1 MADGNIRIN
10 VDLGQALQQL
20 QRLNGSLEKVDNQA
34 VSTNKKLTGLSS
46 SMKSQTEHLRE
57 MRVAINRLLGESRSQ
72 GLTFSRLTGQVQ
84 QLNTN
89 YAEQTKA
96 INSLI
101 EKYDKLATAQNRV
114 KESARSTADEL
125 LRVSTVFLSVASVA
139 SVMKKALDI
148 SVELDSMTKT
158 FFAIT
163 GSMSGAAMEMQY
175 VRDMSQQLG
184 LDFMAL
190 TKSYKGFSAATKFA
204 NMDLATS
211 KEIFESV
218 AQASTVLGLS
228 GQKTELVLMA
238 LEQMVSKGVVSMEEL
253 RRQLGDSLPG
263 AFELGAK
270 AMGMTLQEFNKFVAS
285 GKLMTD
291 EFLPKFARTLKET
304 YATVE
309 NVGLAVKTPRAE
321 IQKLM
326 NELTFAMDAFSRY
339 GFLDTVKR
347 GVVELR
353 EALQQEDVRNNIIA
367 LGKFFGN
374 FADVLLQVI
383 KLALEYSDAIR
394 ILVPMLVVAKGT
406 SLAFA
411 SALKIQAMYQ
421 ETLAAKTRMTTASVG
436 AQGSSWKKLGSA
448 ITIASGAAKTFLSL
462 GVGLAVVSIFELL
475 TRLKESSQE
484 FDYTGEYAQKFGVS
498 VDESRVQ
505 LEAFLR
511 VAGKETP
518 DALEKFETVIAN
530 VDVKMR
536 KMTDTAGNTIERIRD
551 NWDAAAI
558 MADRYADVVDSM
570 SDNDMSIDLYNLP
583 TSGFGF
589 DFKKTVSDDL
599 NFAKRAIGDFVKQLK
614 DGAFSSKKEILGAL
628 GSLRTSLETNA
639 SSVSDSWRQAFDV
652 LMVNGVAV
660 GDLLEQKLSVLRQMN
675 LASINSTWLDF
686 NTLTADAVENLKAMT
701 NVSGDM
707 QLKFGTDF
715 ERDSKQLDAWVKLI
729 QKYYDKSDEGIE
741 KSNEATRII
750 IKNTNLVAQLQLK
763 AELARIESERKVTR
777 ESIENTK
784 KRIAALMAEMAIM
797 LAAGDLRGAAA
808 KFSMSTAAQSSM
820 ADLEAADAAYQARI
834 DAAMKRYEEVKN
846 MGAAALTAFENE
858 VQKKK
863 DKNKPRPSGSNNA
876 ARRDQT
882 YLQNFEKAVT
892 DSRNAI
898 EQLESKEAQLRAQL
912 QGDSFAA
919 QIEKISA
926 KATAEVAKLDSTVT
940 DLENKLKGMHPGAQK
955 EAAQEQLSIFK
966 EQVEKQKELIDGN
979 KKIEQQIIRI
989 KQEMAKLKNE
999 AERNKQNG
1007 DFQGMYQNEAD
1018 RLKLELS
1025 QIGQDDPNRAAKEY
1039 EQLRAQA
1046 YANMEL
1052 LFFLQDGIH
1061 SWVIDT
1067 QKELIDSFGQIIP
1080 DALDNTVD
1088 AFTNMFTDIIT
1099 GSASAKDA
1107 WSVFTQ
1113 AITNMGKMIIQS
1125 LIKIAVQ
1132 MMVVKAIS
1140 GIGGLFGAA
1149 DGAVVNLNGTVANAA
1164 NTVSFGNGFA
1174 AGAASVAAADGRV
1187 IGGGGRVI
1195 PFASGGILTSPHLF
1209 GTKSGDTV
1217 LAGEAGPEAF
1227 VPLGRTREGKL
1238 GVEIAGGG
1246 ISGGGTPIL
1255 VVNVFNNAS
1264 DSVQTT
1270 QQSGTDQNGNPR
1282 LDVFIDQLDAGL
1294 AGKVQSGTSK
1304 LGAAIDKTRGTT
1316 TSKKLYA

>member
-34 VSTNKKLTGLSS
+34 VSTNRKLTGLST

-72 GLTFSRLTGQVQ
+72 GLTFSRLTGQVR

-96 INSLI
+96 INALI
-101 EKYDKLATAQNRV
+101 EKYDKLATVQNRV
-114 KESARSTADEL
+114 KESARSTVDEL
-125 LRVSTVFLSVASVA
+125 LRVSTTFLSVAGVA
-139 SVMKKALDI
+139 SAMKKALDI

-270 AMGMTLQEFNKFVAS
+270 AMGMTLQEFNKLVAS

-326 NELTFAMDAFSRY
+326 NELTFAMDTFSRY

-353 EALQQEDVRNNIIA
+353 EALQQDDVRNNIIA

-374 FADVLLQVI
+374 FADVLLKVI

-394 ILVPMLVVAKGT
+394 ILIPILVVAKGT

-421 ETLAAKTRMTTASVG
+421 ETLAAKTKMTTAFVE
-436 AQGSSWKKLGSA
+436 AQGSSWKKLGAA
-448 ITIASGAAKTFLSL
+448 ITIASGAARTFLSL

-475 TRLKESSQE
+475 TSLKESGQE
-484 FDYTGEYAQKFGVS
+484 FDYAGEYAQKFGVS

-518 DALEKFETVIAN
+518 DALEKFETAIAN
-530 VDVKMR
+530 VDAKMM

-558 MADRYADVVDSM
+558 MADRYADTVDSL
-570 SDNDMSIDLYNLP
+570 SDNDMSIDLSDLSI
-583 TSGFGF
+583 SGFGS
-589 DFKKTVSDDL
+589 DFEKTVSDDL
-599 NFAKRAIGDFVKQLK
+599 NFAKRAIDDFVKQLK

-628 GSLRTSLETNA
+628 GSLRTSLENNA
-639 SSVSDSWRQAFDV
+639 SSVSDSWKQAFDV

-660 GDLLEQKLSVLRQMN
+660 GDLLEQKLSVLQQMN

-741 KSNEATRII
+741 KSNEATRIM

-777 ESIENTK
+777 ESIENTR
-784 KRIAALMAEMAIM
+784 KRIAVLMIEMGIL
-797 LAAGDLRGAAA
+797 LAAGDLRGAEA
-808 KFSMSTAAQSSM
+808 KHSMITAASSSV

-846 MGAAALTAFENE
+846 MGPAALTAFENE
-858 VQKKK
+858 VQNRK
-863 DKNKPRPSGSNNA
+863 DRNKPHSSGSNSA
-876 ARRDQT
+876 GRRDQT

-898 EQLESKEAQLRAQL
+898 EQLQSKEAQLKAQL
-912 QGDSFAA
+912 KGESFAA

-940 DLENKLKGMHPGAQK
+940 DLENKLKAMKPGAQK
-955 EAAQEQLSIFK
+955 QAAQEQLEILK
-966 EQVEKQKELIDGN
+966 GQVAEQKKLIDGN
-979 KKIEQQIIRI
+979 KEIEQQIIRI
-989 KQEMAKLKNE
+989 KQEMAKLKNQS
-999 AERNKQNG
+999 ERAKQAG

-1018 RLKLELS
+1018 RLKLELD
-1025 QIGQDDPNRAAKEY
+1025 QTGQDDPNRAAKEY

-1046 YANMEL
+1046 YANMDL
-1052 LFFLQDGIH
+1052 MFFLQDGIH

-1067 QKELIDSFGQIIP
+1067 QKEIMDSFGQIIP

-1149 DGAVVNLNGTVANAA
+1149 DGAVVNLKGTVADAA

-1246 ISGGGTPIL
+1246 VSGGGTPVL

-1264 DSVQTT
+1264 NAVQTT

-1316 TSKKLYA
+1316 TAKKLYT